1 MAYMPF
7 FTIQGKTPRERGAD
21 YGSQCRELIH
31 GVLERYITFFNSGHA
46 AVSWDD
52 AREISKKF
60 VPFIKAYSPELLEE
74 LEGVAEGS
82 GASFD
87 ELLTL
92 NSRSEAMTLV
102 RRAKSDEE
110 ELDGCSSVAVLPQAT
125 ADGHTILA
133 QNWDTYTW
141 QEYGT
146 VILQV
151 MKDDGADMMIVT
163 EAGQLARYGMN
174 QAGLALGVNS
184 LHKTW
189 NTKVFG
195 VPSVFVRRKF
205 LEQDRYVDAVN
216 KIFGAESMLPMYY
229 AAACGAGDAM
239 GFEKLERGQLV
250 LYPENGLISHSN
262 HIKHPK
268 YGYQVDA
275 LGGTLYRDRRILRH
289 LAPKVGSITRE
300 DIIEAFKD
308 HFGFPFSV
316 CRHGDERRGEV
327 RDEINED
334 DGLDVD
340 GFAQVSAAGDRTHD
354 EHEDEN
360 RGDALQGRDEDGPE
374 KARGLGEFGRRE
386 AEKTAENE
394 TYENL
399 LDEGSLQKRHGKAE
413 DFA

>member
-60 VPFIKAYSPELLEE
+60 VPFIKATRPSFSKSSRASRRLGRELRRAADAQLALRGYDARAPREIRRGGARRLLERR
-74 LEGVAEGS
+74 GS
-82 GASFD
+82 ARGD
-87 ELLTL
+87 
-92 NSRSEAMTLV
+92 
-102 RRAKSDEE
+102 RRR
-110 ELDGCSSVAVLPQAT
+110 
-125 ADGHTILA
+125 HTILA

-316 CRHGDERRGEV
+316 CRHGDERKKELDKISTLGCIVMDATDKRLWACKGTPCCGQFREYAWD
-327 RDEINED
+327 RPAKLAQWS
-334 DGLDVD
+334 GLV
-340 GFAQVSAAGDRTHD
+340 
-354 EHEDEN
+354 
-360 RGDALQGRDEDGPE
+360 
-374 KARGLGEFGRRE
+374 KW
-386 AEKTAENE
+386 
-394 TYENL
+394 
-399 LDEGSLQKRHGKAE
+399 
-413 DFA
+413 

>member
-110 ELDGCSSVAVLPQAT
+110 ELDGCSSVAVLPEAT

-262 HIKHPK
+262 
-268 YGYQVDA
+268 Q
-275 LGGTLYRDRRILRH
+275 RH
-289 LAPKVGSITRE
+289 LAPKVGAITRE

-316 CRHGDERRGEV
+316 CRHGDERKKELDKISTLGCIVMDATDKRLWACKGTPCCGQFREYAWD
-327 RDEINED
+327 RPAKLAQWS
-334 DGLDVD
+334 GLV
-340 GFAQVSAAGDRTHD
+340 
-354 EHEDEN
+354 
-360 RGDALQGRDEDGPE
+360 
-374 KARGLGEFGRRE
+374 KW
-386 AEKTAENE
+386 
-394 TYENL
+394 
-399 LDEGSLQKRHGKAE
+399 
-413 DFA
+413 

>member
-102 RRAKSDEE
+102 RREKSDEE
-110 ELDGCSSVAVLPQAT
+110 ELDGCSSVAVLPEAT

-316 CRHGDERRGEV
+316 CRHGDERKKELDKISTLGCIVMDTTDKRLWACKGTPCCGQFREYAWD
-327 RDEINED
+327 RPAKLAQWS
-334 DGLDVD
+334 GLV
-340 GFAQVSAAGDRTHD
+340 
-354 EHEDEN
+354 
-360 RGDALQGRDEDGPE
+360 
-374 KARGLGEFGRRE
+374 KW
-386 AEKTAENE
+386 
-394 TYENL
+394 
-399 LDEGSLQKRHGKAE
+399 
-413 DFA
+413 

>member
-102 RRAKSDEE
+102 RREKSDEE
-110 ELDGCSSVAVLPQAT
+110 ELDGCSSVAVLPEAS

-289 LAPKVGSITRE
+289 LAPKVGAITRE

-316 CRHGDERRGEV
+316 CRHGDERKKE
-327 RDEINED
+327 
-334 DGLDVD
+334 LDKISTLGCIVMD
-340 GFAQVSAAGDRTHD
+340 ATDKRLWACKGTPCCGQFREYAWDRPAKLAQWSGVV
-354 EHEDEN
+354 
-360 RGDALQGRDEDGPE
+360 
-374 KARGLGEFGRRE
+374 KW
-386 AEKTAENE
+386 
-394 TYENL
+394 
-399 LDEGSLQKRHGKAE
+399 
-413 DFA
+413 

>member
-110 ELDGCSSVAVLPQAT
+110 ELDGCSSVAVLPEAT

-316 CRHGDERRGEV
+316 CRHGDERKKELDKISTLGCIV
-327 RDEINED
+327 R
-334 DGLDVD
+334 LPVQRLPPRRR
-340 GFAQVSAAGDRTHD
+340 AQEGARQDKHARLHRHGRDRQAPL
-354 EHEDEN
+354 
-360 RGDALQGRDEDGPE
+360 GLQGHALLRAVPRIRLGPP
-374 KARGLGEFGRRE
+374 RE
-386 AEKTAENE
+386 ARAVERTREVVI
-394 TYENL
+394 
-399 LDEGSLQKRHGKAE
+399 
-413 DFA
+413 

>member
-110 ELDGCSSVAVLPQAT
+110 ELDGCSSVAVLPEAT

-205 LEQDRYVDAVN
+205 LEQDRYVDAVD
-216 KIFGAESMLPMYY
+216 
-229 AAACGAGDAM
+229 AAD
-239 GFEKLERGQLV
+239 V
-250 LYPENGLISHSN
+250 L
-262 HIKHPK
+262 
-268 YGYQVDA
+268 
-275 LGGTLYRDRRILRH
+275 
-289 LAPKVGSITRE
+289 
-300 DIIEAFKD
+300 
-308 HFGFPFSV
+308 
-316 CRHGDERRGEV
+316 RRGL
-327 RDEINED
+327 R
-334 DGLDVD
+334 
-340 GFAQVSAAGDRTHD
+340 R
-354 EHEDEN
+354 
-360 RGDALQGRDEDGPE
+360 
-374 KARGLGEFGRRE
+374 GRR
-386 AEKTAENE
+386 
-394 TYENL
+394 YGL
-399 LDEGSLQKRHGKAE
+399 
-413 DFA
+413 